1 MSFPIFP
8 LNGVVLFPKTTL
20 PLNIFEKRYIAMVD
34 YALANNRLIG
44 MIQTK
49 NDGNLFN
56 IGCLGKIIT
65 FNETSDGR
73 YLISL
78 EGLNCYEIIKELPK
92 ENLFRQVDANIIEN
106 TNQNEYDEDK
116 SNQKKLLEKYK
127 IYIEK
132 NKIKLDII
140 ELDSLKIGQLVKFI
154 TMVSPFSDS
163 EKQMCLETKNIIDFA
178 EKLISILDIYSKNS
192 EENKTIN

>member
-1 MSFPIFP
+1 MNFPIFP

-49 NDGNLFN
+49 DDGNLFN

-116 SNQKKLLEKYK
+116 IHRVEHYV
-127 IYIEK
+127 YPEV
-132 NKIKLDII
+132 IKRL
-140 ELDSLKIGQLVKFI
+140 
-154 TMVSPFSDS
+154 
-163 EKQMCLETKNIIDFA
+163 ID
-178 EKLISILDIYSKNS
+178 N
-192 EENKTIN
+192 ENK

>member
-1 MSFPIFP
+1 MDIESIKEFNKFRPQDTNICA
-8 LNGVVLFPKTTL
+8 VVSAKDGKKKNIYIYHSRSAINTVSKKLVDKRSTKPK
-20 PLNIFEKRYIAMVD
+20 
-34 YALANNRLIG
+34 
-44 MIQTK
+44 Q
-49 NDGNLFN
+49 
-56 IGCLGKIIT
+56 
-65 FNETSDGR
+65 
-73 YLISL
+73 
-78 EGLNCYEIIKELPK
+78 IIKRVTRSL
-92 ENLFRQVDANIIEN
+92 NNIIEN

-132 NKIKLDII
+132 NKIKLDIK

>member
-1 MSFPIFP
+1 
-8 LNGVVLFPKTTL
+8 
-20 PLNIFEKRYIAMVD
+20 MVD

-78 EGLNCYEIIKELPK
+78 QGLTCFEVQEEIETKKKFRSVKVKLVQNSLEENYNFSDDERHDIVDKYKSYIKIK
-92 ENLFRQVDANIIEN
+92 NLNLDLAEIEN
-106 TNQNEYDEDK
+106 
-116 SNQKKLLEKYK
+116 
-127 IYIEK
+127 
-132 NKIKLDII
+132 I
-140 ELDSLKIGQLVKFI
+140 ELSQLIKFI
-154 TMVSPFSDS
+154 AMVSPFKNI
-163 EKQMCLETKNIIDFA
+163 EKQALLETFDIKDF
-178 EKLISILDIYSKNS
+178 YSKLLSLIELEIAS
-192 EENKTIN
+192 ESPNKTIN

>member
-106 TNQNEYDEDK
+106 TNQN
-116 SNQKKLLEKYK
+116 
-127 IYIEK
+127 
-132 NKIKLDII
+132 
-140 ELDSLKIGQLVKFI
+140 
-154 TMVSPFSDS
+154 
-163 EKQMCLETKNIIDFA
+163 
-178 EKLISILDIYSKNS
+178 
-192 EENKTIN
+192 